1 MFFTKNILS
10 IKMFFTKNILNTKVY
25 FAKNT
30 QRLNQIKWKNY
41 LNATT
46 SILPW
51 FPERSM
57 LLWQPT
63 ALTPPRWARFLF
75 GRSVSFISKGKV
87 LVKHIQCRLRKQERF
102 MPLHDTLAKKEP
114 TAITYQAFTW
124 FRWRACHYI

>member
-1 MFFTKNILS
+1 
-10 IKMFFTKNILNTKVY
+10 MFFTKNILNTKVY

-75 GRSVSFISKGKV
+75 GRSVSYISKGKV
-87 LVKHIQCRLRKQERF
+87 LVKHIQCPIEQTGA
-102 MPLHDTLAKKEP
+102 LHA
-114 TAITYQAFTW
+114 AA
-124 FRWRACHYI
+124 